1 MAPFFN
7 TTAKLK
13 AWLKIT
19 VSTDDTI
26 IEELGEGVDQRFYDF
41 LGSDFATQAYTS
53 EKYDGNGQTK
63 LWLRHRPITAVAS
76 LEINEVAVQAAADS
90 ISAGFLFDKDQLYI
104 VQGTNVPVGSVLFT
118 DRFPRGQQNISVTY
132 TAGFTFALTPKSLIS
147 AHRKQVA
154 HEYKERDR
162 IGEKSKT
169 LGPDQNISYN
179 LDEWAPGV
187 LQVLQRYKNVV
198 PV

>member
-7 TTAKLK
+7 TTEKLK
-13 AWLKIT
+13 DWLKIT
-19 VSTDDTI
+19 VATDDTI
-26 IEELGEGVDQRFYDF
+26 IEELGEGVDQAFFDE
-41 LGSDFATQAYTS
+41 LGSDFVSQAYTT

-132 TAGFTFALTPKSLIS
+132 TAGRTIALTPKSLIS

-154 HEYKERDR
+154 HEYRERDR

-169 LGPDQNISYN
+169 LGPDQNITYN
-179 LDEWAPGV
+179 LDTWAPGV

>member
-1 MAPFFN
+1 MASFFN
-7 TTAKLK
+7 TTTKIK

-19 VSTDDTI
+19 SAADDAI
-26 IEELGEGVDQRFYDF
+26 LVDLAESVDVRFFQEIGDDFIE
-41 LGSDFATQAYTS
+41 QAYS
-53 EKYDGNGQTK
+53 EKYDGDGQTK

-104 VQGTNVPVGSVLFT
+104 VQGTNVPAGSFLFT

-132 TAGFTFALTPKSLIS
+132 TAGRTFALTPKSLIS

-154 HEYKERDR
+154 FEYKERDR

-187 LQVLQRYKNVV
+187 LRVLQRYKNVV